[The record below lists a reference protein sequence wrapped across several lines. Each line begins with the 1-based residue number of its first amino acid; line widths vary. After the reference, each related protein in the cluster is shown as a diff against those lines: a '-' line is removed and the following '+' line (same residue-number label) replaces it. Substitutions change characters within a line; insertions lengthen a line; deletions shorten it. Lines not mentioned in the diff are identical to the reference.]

1 MSIYPTAEKAILA
14 SIPKNG
20 ARVFIHTAAATP
32 SALLDAI
39 TKAYERFTNLSFISV
54 HTEGEAKY
62 AEEKY
67 QNHFQV
73 NTFFVGPNLRKHVQ
87 AGRAQYIPIF
97 LSEIPELFRSQRMPL
112 DVALI
117 SVSKPNE
124 KGYCSLGCS
133 IDISS
138 AAIASAKVII
148 AQINNNMPFV
158 HGDGIIHIN
167 DIDAAIELDTPLFE
181 HKPKKSTKTEQQIGQ
196 HIASLVEDGA
206 TLQMGIGGIPDAALK
221 FLNFHKNLGVHT
233 EMVSDGVVDLVEK
246 GVINNSQKITDTG
259 KLVAGFAF
267 GTRKIYDF
275 INHNPLVQMK
285 DVSYVNDTRVIR
297 KNPKVTAINSAL
309 EVDVYGQ
316 VCADSLG
323 TQQYSGVGGQMDFI
337 RGATL
342 SKGGKGIIALPSR
355 TANGTARIVPTL
367 KAGAS
372 VVTTR
377 AHVQYIVTEY
387 GIANLYAKNLKERA
401 KQMVEIAHP
410 DDRSWISE
418 QLFNN
423 AKILI

>member
-1 MSIYPTAEKAILA
+1 MNIYKNASEAILA
-14 SIPKNG
+14 AIPRKG

-32 SALLDAI
+32 TVLLDAL
-39 TKAYERFTNLSFISV
+39 TKAYKEFTDLSFISV
-54 HTEGEAKY
+54 HTEGKATY
-62 AEEKY
+62 AEDKY
-67 QNHFQV
+67 QDHFEV

-97 LSEIPELFRSQRMPL
+97 LSEIPALFRSGRMPL

-117 SVSKPNE
+117 SVSRPND

-133 IDISS
+133 IDISD
-138 AAIASAKVII
+138 AAASSAKII
-148 AQINNNMPFV
+148 VAQINAQMPFA

-167 DIDAAIELDTPLFE
+167 DIDAAIEVDKPLFE
-181 HKPKKSTKTEQQIGQ
+181 HIPKASTQTEQTIGQ

-221 FLNFHKNLGVHT
+221 FLTTHKDLGVHT
-233 EMVSDGVVDLVEK
+233 EMCSDGVVDLVER

-259 KLVAGFAF
+259 KLIAGFAF

-275 INHNPLVQMK
+275 IDHNPLVQMK
-285 DVSYVNDTRVIR
+285 DVGYVNDTRVIR

-377 AHVQYIVTEY
+377 AHVQYIVTEF

-410 DDRSWISE
+410 NDRAWISE
-418 QLFNN
+418 QLFTN

>member
-1 MSIYPTAEKAILA
+1 MSLYKTASEAILA
-14 SIPKNG
+14 AIPKNN
-20 ARVFIHTAAATP
+20 ARLFIHTAAATP
-32 SALLDAI
+32 TVLLEAL
-39 TKAYERFTNLSFISV
+39 TQNYPQFTDLSFISV
-54 HTEGEAKY
+54 HTEGNANY
-62 AEEKY
+62 AEEQY
-67 QNHFQV
+67 NEHFHV

-87 AGRAQYIPIF
+87 AGRAHYIPIF
-97 LSEIPELFRSQRMPL
+97 LSEIPALFRSGRMPL

-117 SVSKPNE
+117 SVSKPND

-133 IDISS
+133 IDISH
-138 AAIASAKVII
+138 AAVSSAKII
-148 AQINNNMPFV
+148 VAQINSQMPFV

-167 DIDAAIELDTPLFE
+167 DIDAAIEVDFPLFE
-181 HKPKKSTKTEQQIGQ
+181 HKPKKSTQIEQQIGR

-221 FLNFHKNLGVHT
+221 FLTSHKNLGVHT
-233 EMVSDGVVDLVEK
+233 EMCSDGVVDLVEK
-246 GVINNSQKITDTG
+246 GVINNSQKVTDTG

-275 INHNPLVQMK
+275 IDHNPLVQMK

-342 SKGGKGIIALPSR
+342 SQGGKGIIALPSR
-355 TANGTARIVPTL
+355 TANGTARIVPIL

-377 AHVQYIVTEY
+377 AHVQYIVTEH

-401 KQMVEIAHP
+401 QQMVEIAHP

>member
-1 MSIYPTAEKAILA
+1 MSIYKNANEAILA
-14 SIPKNG
+14 AIPRKG

-32 SALLDAI
+32 AILLNAI
-39 TKAYERFTNLSFISV
+39 TEEYQHFSDLSFISV
-54 HTEGEAKY
+54 HTEGNANY
-62 AEEKY
+62 AEERYKD
-67 QNHFQV
+67 HFSV

-97 LSEIPELFRSQRMPL
+97 LSEIPALFRSGRMPL

-117 SVSKPNE
+117 SVSKPNA

-133 IDISS
+133 IDISH
-138 AAIASAKVII
+138 AAVSSAKVVI
-148 AQINNNMPFV
+148 AQINSQMPFV

-167 DIDAAIELDTPLFE
+167 DIDAAIEVNTPLFE
-181 HKPKKSTKTEQQIGQ
+181 HKPKKSTQVEQKVGEN
-196 HIASLVEDGA
+196 IASLVEDGA

-221 FLNFHKNLGVHT
+221 FLTSHKNLGVHT
-233 EMVSDGVVDLVEK
+233 EMCTDGVVDLVEK
-246 GVINNSQKITDTG
+246 GVINNSQKVTDTG
-259 KLVAGFAF
+259 KLIAGFAF

-275 INHNPLVQMK
+275 IDHNPLVQMK

-342 SKGGKGIIALPSR
+342 SEGGKGIIALPSR
-355 TANGTARIVPTL
+355 TSNGTARIVPIL

-410 DDRSWISE
+410 DDRAWISE